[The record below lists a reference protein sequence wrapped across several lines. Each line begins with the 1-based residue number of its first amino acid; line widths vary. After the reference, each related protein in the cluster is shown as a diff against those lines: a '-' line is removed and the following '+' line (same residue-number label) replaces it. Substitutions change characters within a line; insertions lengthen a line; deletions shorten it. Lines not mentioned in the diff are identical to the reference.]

1 MGYHIAGFEVV
12 GVDINPQPR
21 YPFEF
26 IHMDALEAMS
36 VLSSGRF
43 VVDTAGVRHWACGFD
58 AIHASPI
65 CHGYSRV
72 SGRSRK
78 SSKRDYPKQIP
89 VVREL
94 LQISGLPYVI
104 ENVEGAPLENPFIL
118 CGSMFGLDVRRHRLF
133 ESNVVILTPSCMH
146 DVQTGRFRTLDS
158 RRSEKLACVVGVH
171 GHLNYAGEFD
181 LRCKAMGIDWMTN
194 SELTQAIPPAYCEFI
209 GHQLILQFP
218 RECSAPQPV
227 TNSHTI
233 NQAQQIETREQP
245 PAAPEWGE

>member
-1 MGYHIAGFEVV
+1 MKPLLLDLFCGAGGAAIGYHRAGFEVI

-26 IHMDALEAMS
+26 HQADALE
-36 VLSSGRF
+36 F
-43 VVDTAGVRHWACGFD
+43 VAEHGHEFD
-58 AIHASPI
+58 AIHASPV

-218 RECSAPQPV
+218 RECSAPCGPFG
-227 TNSHTI
+227 
-233 NQAQQIETREQP
+233 ARL
-245 PAAPEWGE
+245 